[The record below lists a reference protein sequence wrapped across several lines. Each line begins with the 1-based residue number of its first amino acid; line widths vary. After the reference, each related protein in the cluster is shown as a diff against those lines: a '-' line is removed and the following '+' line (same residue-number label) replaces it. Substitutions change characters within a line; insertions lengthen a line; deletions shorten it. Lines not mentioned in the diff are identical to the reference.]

1 MNRNGGVA
9 GIFCAVAMA
18 WVGAAAPLAAQG
30 NAIVQVTLPNT
41 LAANDDNST
50 DAVPLGIGGANGINF
65 FGQTFTQVYVNNNG
79 NVTFGGPFSEF
90 TPNAFSQ
97 GVPEGCDNV
106 SENCLPI
113 IAPFFADVDT
123 SGMGS
128 GLVMYGNATV
138 QDEAGQSHNAFVA
151 NYVNVGYC
159 CGETDKLNS
168 FQLILI
174 DRSDQ
179 GPGDF
184 DIEYNY
190 NTILWETGDASGGTD
205 GLGGTSA
212 AVGYSNG
219 QTGANN
225 IYFQLPGSLVN
236 GALINGG
243 PDALISHSL
252 NSTVPGRYIFPV
264 RQGQVT
270 LFLSSLSCVPGV
282 LGQGGTSTCTVGLPG
297 SAPAGA
303 VTNVTLSSSSPS
315 LTVPALVT
323 VPAGQNTA
331 TFTATAGN
339 VTSNQTATI
348 TGSFGG
354 NSLTT
359 TISLTNAVQT
369 GYIGVFYNST
379 PPSPCPANLTT
390 LCTANTN
397 ADNNPN
403 AGDGGP
409 VDAPVFTFVNTSST
423 DITDA
428 VITLIGASG
437 QYPGDS
443 FIINMGTIPANSFKN
458 VIPGLSN
465 DGQNHGANNFFTYT
479 GTPYDSSDEFPSLNS
494 TQFKFTGQQGSTQ
507 IQSVDVCG
515 IVAPPVF
522 TPACT
527 QGVSNDGT
535 VPNINFLGGPG
546 DNDGPC
552 DNCFG
557 PQIVA
562 LLNTVTSGG
571 GPPAVTISTTS
582 LSNGTVSTAG
592 TQTFTATG
600 GTGPYTWS
608 LAGGT
613 LPPGVT
619 LAANGTLSGTPT
631 KPGTYTFSVK
641 VTDANGNTA
650 VETVT
655 FTIAT
660 QPVTITT
667 PSPLPSGMV
676 SVQYPTQV
684 LSATGGFAPY
694 TFKLSDNQL
703 PAGLTLSSNGTI
715 SGTPTAT
722 GTSRLTIV
730 ATDVTGQTGSA
741 TLSITIRPLSP
752 DLTTS
757 SGSLSFTL
765 AAGATALP
773 PAQTVYVEATQTTTV
788 VGWSA
793 TNTPAVSWL
802 TVTGGKSGSITPGS
816 FSVSLTSAAEQ
827 LAASTTPYTATIVV
841 ACAASSPCAGNS
853 QNITVSLTVSTVS
866 PELSALTDLLSFNT
880 AAANPQET
888 TQAVGVENSGGGTLS
903 FTSVTCGETWCVPPG
918 AAPGSLGGGAT
929 TNINVQ
935 ANPAGLS
942 AGFYFTELTIVSSA
956 GTAQVPVTLLIQS
969 NPSLVLSPSGNQMT
983 VPAGGVVAN
992 PDTTFLVNI
1001 TGAASAN
1008 TSVAWTASLLPGTT
1022 WLNLSTTSGSSTSAL
1037 PGTISYSLNQSAV
1050 SALAAGVYYGT
1061 IRVTSA
1067 GAVNSPQDFQVV
1079 LDVEAANAPQAPNPT
1094 PAGLIFVTT
1103 ANGTAPPAQTDTVY
1117 ASTAASVPYQA
1128 SATTS
1133 DGANWLSVSPA
1144 TGTTSAQQPAQTSIS
1159 VNPTGLAAGIYHG
1172 TVSYSLAAAAV
1183 PAVNVTLIVKGLPS
1197 GARPGQ
1203 PIPLVTSCT
1212 PTKIV
1217 PTQTALVN
1225 DFAAPASWPTPLQ
1238 VQLNDDCGN
1247 AVVNG
1252 QVVSTFSNGDPPLI
1266 LVPQDAT
1273 SGLYSATWT
1282 PHGSSAQVT
1291 VLASA
1296 SATGLA
1302 PATELISGQV
1312 VPNQVPTINPGGTV
1326 HAFTPQTGQPLAPGT
1341 WMAIY
1346 GSDLADET
1354 LINNA
1359 AVFPP
1364 TLAGTQVIIGGEQA
1378 PLYFVSTGQINA
1390 LIPYDLSAGQTYQVI
1405 VSNNGALSP
1414 PASFTAS
1421 AITPGVAAYASG
1433 YAEAEDAI
1441 TGNLIT
1447 ATSPAKPGEYIA
1459 IYLLGMG
1466 PTSTPVASGQ
1476 PSPPNEL
1483 TTTQPTVTLNGE
1495 NITPILYSGL
1505 TPTAVGL
1512 YQIDF
1517 QVPADA
1523 PNGALPLVVTEGGI
1537 VAPSVIL
1544 PVHN

>member
-1 MNRNGGVA
+1 MNRNGGVSA
-9 GIFCAVAMA
+9 IFCAVAMA
-18 WVGAAAPLAAQG
+18 WVGAANPLAAQG

-41 LAANDDNST
+41 LAANDDGST

-65 FGQTFTQVYVNNNG
+65 FGQIFTQVYVNNNG
-79 NVTFGGPFSEF
+79 NITFGGPFGEF

-97 GVPEGCDNV
+97 GVPQGCDNV

-138 QDEAGQSHNAFVA
+138 QGSDGQNHNAFVA

-168 FQLILI
+168 FQVILL
-174 DRSDQ
+174 DRSDT
-179 GPGDF
+179 GPGNF
-184 DIEYNY
+184 DIEFNY

-219 QTGANN
+219 QTGTNN

-243 PDALISHSL
+243 ADALISHSV

-270 LFLSSLSCVPGV
+270 LLISGVSCVPAV
-282 LGQGGTSTCTVGLPG
+282 LGQGTVSTCTITLTGN
-297 SAPAGA
+297 APAGG
-303 VTNVTLSSSSPS
+303 VTNVTLASSSPA
-315 LTVPALVT
+315 LTVPASIT
-323 VPAGQNTA
+323 VPVGQNTA
-331 TFTATAGN
+331 TFTATAGSAS
-339 VTSNQTATI
+339 SNQQVTITATLQ
-348 TGSFGG
+348 GLSE
-354 NSLTT
+354 TT
-359 TISLTNAVQT
+359 TVSVTNATQV
-369 GYIGVFYNST
+369 GYIGVFYDST
-379 PPSPCPANLTT
+379 PPSPCPATLSV
-390 LCTANTN
+390 LCTANNTAN
-397 ADNNPN
+397 NNPN
-403 AGDGGP
+403 GGDGGP
-409 VDAPVFTFVNTSST
+409 IDAPVFVFVNTGSA
-423 DITDA
+423 DITNA
-428 VITLIGASG
+428 VLTIVGV
-437 QYPGDS
+437 D
-443 FIINMGTIPANSFKN
+443 FFNVGTIPANN
-458 VIPGLSN
+458 GNNPVIVIPGVSN

-479 GTPYDSSDEFPSLNS
+479 GEPYDSSDNFPSLNS
-494 TQFKFTGQQGSTQ
+494 TQFQFSGQQGGTQ

-515 IVAPPVF
+515 TINPPIF

-527 QGVSNDGT
+527 VQPLSNDGGSS
-535 VPNINFLGGPG
+535 NINFLGGPG
-546 DNDGPC
+546 DNDGGC
-552 DNCFG
+552 NNCFG

-631 KPGTYTFSVK
+631 KPGTYTFSVE

-650 VETVT
+650 LETVN
-655 FTIAT
+655 FTISA

-715 SGTPTAT
+715 SGTPAAT
-722 GTSRLTIV
+722 GTSRFTIV

-765 AAGATALP
+765 AAGSVALP
-773 PAQTVYVEATQTTTV
+773 PAQTVYVEATETTTV

-793 TNTPAVSWL
+793 TNTPVVSWL

-827 LAASTTPYTATIVV
+827 LAASSTPYTATIVV
-841 ACAASSPCAGNS
+841 ACAATSPCAGNS

-880 AAANPQET
+880 AAANPEET
-888 TQAVGVENSGGGTLS
+888 TQTVGVQNAGGGTLS
-903 FTSVTCGETWCVPPG
+903 FTSVTCGATWCVPG
-918 AAPGSLGGGAT
+918 AAPGALGGGAT
-929 TNINVQ
+929 ANISVQ
-935 ANPAGLS
+935 GNPAGLS

-1008 TSVAWTASLLPGTT
+1008 TSVAWTASLLPGAS
-1022 WLNLSTTSGSSTSAL
+1022 WLNLSTTSGSSTNAL
-1037 PGTISYSLNQSAV
+1037 PGTVSYSVSRSAV
-1050 SALAAGVYYGT
+1050 SALSAGIYYAT
-1061 IRVTSA
+1061 IRVTSS
-1067 GAVNSPQDFQVV
+1067 GVVNSPQDFQVV
-1079 LDVEAANAPQAPNPT
+1079 LDVEAANAPQVPNPT
-1094 PAGLIFVTT
+1094 PAGLVFVTL
-1103 ANGTAPPAQTDTVY
+1103 NGAAPPAQNDLVY
-1117 ASTAASVPYQA
+1117 ASSATAVPYQA

-1144 TGTTSAQQPAQTSIS
+1144 TGTTSAQEPAPTSIS

-1183 PAVNVTLIVKGLPS
+1183 PAVNVTFIVKGPEPL
-1197 GARPGQ
+1197 ARPGQ
-1203 PIPLVTSCT
+1203 PIQQITVPSCT

-1225 DFAAPASWPTPLQ
+1225 DFAAPAAWPTPLQ

-1282 PHGSSAQVT
+1282 PHGSSSQVT

-1302 PATELISGQV
+1302 SATELISGEV
-1312 VPNQVPTINPGGTV
+1312 VPNQVPAINPGGTV

-1390 LIPYDLSAGQTYQVI
+1390 LIPYDLPVGQTYEVI
-1405 VSNNGALSP
+1405 VSNNGALSA

-1447 ATSPAKPGEYIA
+1447 ATSPATPGEYIA

-1466 PTSTPVASGQ
+1466 PTSTLVASGQ

-1483 TTTQPTVTLNGE
+1483 TTTQPTLTLNGE

-1517 QVPADA
+1517 QIPADA
-1523 PNGALPLVVTEGGI
+1523 PNGALPLIVTEGG
-1537 VAPSVIL
+1537 VQAPSVIL